1 MASGASAGRRAACD
15 ALPPTVAAPTDLEV
29 HGVRVAWA
37 QPEDLI
43 RHELRQSADEGRNVA
58 DVQRRW
64 LAAGGATGPPAGGAS
79 VDPASPEQVAL
90 ARVLLDELD
99 TLTSPSEP
107 DEPSD
112 WSAIVAALGDR
123 VAPRVARPD
132 RGALRHRVYG
142 AWLGR
147 AVGCVLGKPVEKI
160 PRAGIE
166 EILRSQGRWPLDRW
180 FTAVG
185 LDPEVAA
192 RWPWNEASRPTSLEE
207 NLDGTPEDDDLNY
220 TLLALKILEQHGAD
234 FSSDDVAQAWLLD
247 LPAGRTFTAE
257 RVAYRNLLDGYLPP
271 RTARVHN
278 PFREWIGAQIR
289 TDLYGWVN
297 AGDVLQAAGWAW
309 RDAAVSHTRNGVYG
323 AMYAAALGAFAVVA
337 SSIDLVLDA
346 AASVVPPA
354 SRLARAIALGRALA
368 DAGTEPTT
376 AYARLEEEFAHL
388 HWVHTLNN
396 AALLTYGLAAGRGD
410 FDRTICLTV
419 MGGWDTDSC
428 GATAGAVV
436 GALGGP
442 GVIAERWSQP
452 LRNRLTTSIPGLDG
466 LSFDVVA
473 ERTLAVYDRVRDG

>member
-1 MASGASAGRRAACD
+1 
-15 ALPPTVAAPTDLEV
+15 
-29 HGVRVAWA
+29 VRVAWA
-37 QPEDLI
+37 QPEDLL
-43 RHELRQSADEGRNVA
+43 RHELEQSADEGQ
-58 DVQRRW
+58 DVSDVERRW
-64 LAAGGATGPPAGGAS
+64 LAAGGAIGPLAAGAS
-79 VDPASPEQVAL
+79 PDPASPEQVAL

-99 TLTSPSEP
+99 TLTPASEV
-107 DEPSD
+107 DEPSN
-112 WSAIVAALGDR
+112 WTAIVAALGGRVGPPVAGPDRSALRDR
-123 VAPRVARPD
+123 VYA
-132 RGALRHRVYG
+132 

-192 RWPWNEASRPTSLEE
+192 RWPWNQASRPTSLEE

-220 TLLALKILEQHGAD
+220 TLLALRVLEQHGAD
-234 FSSDDVAQAWLLD
+234 FTSDDVAGAWLLN

-271 RTARVHN
+271 QTARVRN

-297 AGDVLQAAGWAW
+297 PGDVLRAAEWAW
-309 RDAAVSHTRNGVYG
+309 RDAAVSHTRNGIYG
-323 AMYAAALGAFAVVA
+323 AMYAAALGAYAVVA
-337 SSIDLVLDA
+337 DRIEDVLDA

-354 SRLARAIALGRALA
+354 SRLARAIALGRELA

-376 AYARLEEEFAHL
+376 AYALLEEEFAHL

-410 FDRTICLTV
+410 FDQTICLTV

-428 GATAGAVV
+428 GATAGAVA

-442 GVIAERWSQP
+442 GTIAERWSAP

-466 LSFDVVA
+466 LSFDVVT
-473 ERTLAVYDRVRDG
+473 ERTLAVYDRVRGR

>member
-1 MASGASAGRRAACD
+1 M
-15 ALPPTVAAPTDLEV
+15 
-29 HGVRVAWA
+29 
-37 QPEDLI
+37 
-43 RHELRQSADEGRNVA
+43 
-58 DVQRRW
+58 
-64 LAAGGATGPPAGGAS
+64 PA
-79 VDPASPEQVAL
+79 
-90 ARVLLDELD
+90 
-99 TLTSPSEP
+99 PSEA

-112 WSAIVAALGDR
+112 WPAIAISLADLSASQPAI
-123 VAPRVARPD
+123 ARSD
-132 RGALRHRVYG
+132 ADNSGLRERIHG

-180 FTAVG
+180 FTEVG

-192 RWPWNEASRPTSLEE
+192 RWPWNVKSRPTSLEE
-207 NLDGTPEDDDLNY
+207 NIDGTPEDDDLNY
-220 TLLALKILEQHGAD
+220 TLLAMKILEQHGAD
-234 FSSDDVAQAWLLD
+234 FTSDDVASAWLLD

-271 RTARVHN
+271 ETARVRN

-297 AGDVLQAAGWAW
+297 PGDGLRAAEWAW

-323 AMYAAALGAFAVVA
+323 AMYAAALGAYAVVA
-337 SSIDLVLDA
+337 SSIEDVLDA
-346 AASVVPPA
+346 ATSVVPPA
-354 SRLARAIALGRALA
+354 SRLAGAIALGRELA
-368 DAGTEPTT
+368 ASDVDPTT
-376 AYARLEEEFAHL
+376 AYARLEEEYANL

-428 GATAGAVV
+428 GATAGAVA
-436 GALGGP
+436 GALGGTA
-442 GVIAERWSQP
+442 VIAERWSAP
-452 LRNRLTTSIPGLDG
+452 LRNRLSTSIPGLDG
-466 LSFDVVA
+466 LSFDSVT
-473 ERTLAVYDRVRDG
+473 ERTLAVYDQVRGS

>member
-1 MASGASAGRRAACD
+1 M
-15 ALPPTVAAPTDLEV
+15 
-29 HGVRVAWA
+29 RVTWA
-37 QPEDLI
+37 QPEDLL
-43 RHELRQSADEGRNVA
+43 RQELAQSADEGRDVR

-64 LAAGGATGPPAGGAS
+64 VAAGGAVGPLAAGAS
-79 VDPASPEQVAL
+79 LDPVGPAQVAL
-90 ARVLLDELD
+90 ARELLDELD
-99 TLTSPSEP
+99 ALPTPTAA

-112 WSAIVAALGDR
+112 WEGIRALSRSKGASTRSAPMDLPPTPGR
-123 VAPRVARPD
+123 S
-132 RGALRHRVYG
+132 ALRDRIYG

-192 RWPWNEASRPTSLEE
+192 RWPWNQASRPTSLEE

-234 FSSDDVAQAWLLD
+234 FTSDDVARAWLLD

-271 RTARVHN
+271 ETARVRN

-297 AGDVLQAAGWAW
+297 PGDVLRSVEWAC
-309 RDAAVSHTRNGVYG
+309 RDAAVSHTRNGIYG
-323 AMYAAALGAFAVVA
+323 AMYAAALGASAVVA
-337 SSIDLVLDA
+337 DRIEDVLDA

-354 SRLARAIALGRALA
+354 SRLARAITLGRELA

-396 AALLTYGLAAGRGD
+396 AALLTYGLAAGGGD

-428 GATAGAVV
+428 GATAGAVA

-442 GVIAERWSQP
+442 GAIAERWSAP
-452 LRNRLTTSIPGLDG
+452 LRNRLTTSIPGLNG
-466 LSFDVVA
+466 LSFDVVT
-473 ERTLAVYDRVRDG
+473 ERTLAVYDRVRGT